1 MALLTSH
8 VESLQQTREDWQA
21 ERQRLAT
28 LVEEVQQASKGV
40 ELRFASQVAALQAEN
55 KRVEAQR
62 KEAEGQLGELRVVQ
76 MNRVNE
82 AYAKERQLTE
92 QIGGY
97 QRQIAELQEQ
107 LRARWVLRGRVR
119 RRTQAQAQKEAVVSE
134 QEKRVAALESRVK
147 TQLQALAQST
157 GARWRAG

>member
-1 MALLTSH
+1 M
-8 VESLQQTREDWQA
+8 
-21 ERQRLAT
+21 
-28 LVEEVQQASKGV
+28 
-40 ELRFASQVAALQAEN
+40 
-55 KRVEAQR
+55 
-62 KEAEGQLGELRVVQ
+62 VQ

-119 RRTQAQAQKEAVVSE
+119 RRAQAQAQKEAVASE

-157 GARWRAG
+157 GARGRAG

>member
-82 AYAKERQLTE
+82 AYEKERQLTE
-92 QIGGY
+92 QISGY
-97 QRQIAELQEQ
+97 QRQIAELQGQ
-107 LRARWVLRGRVR
+107 LRARWGWRVGVMR
-119 RRTQAQAQKEAVVSE
+119 RAQEQEQKEAVASE

-157 GARWRAG
+157 GGNGCDE

>member
-97 QRQIAELQEQ
+97 QRQIAEAAGAA
-107 LRARWVLRGRVR
+107 AREVGAAWTG
-119 RRTQAQAQKEAVVSE
+119 EA
-134 QEKRVAALESRVK
+134 
-147 TQLQALAQST
+147 
-157 GARWRAG
+157 